1 MSRMHRLWALLF
13 KTFRSR
19 RMRWFLERAKP
30 GPDDVILDVG
40 GYPTTW
46 TGLETPVRR
55 IDILNVH
62 EIEWAPESAPSF
74 EVRTIVGDG
83 RALDLPDG
91 AYDVVFSNSVIEHV
105 GDWQAQRDFAREVSR
120 VGRTLWVQTPARAFP
135 VEPHYLTPFVHYLPR
150 AWQKRVLRNA
160 SVWGWIARP
169 SQEQV
174 DATVDEIRLLTHR
187 QMRELFPDCEIL
199 RERVLGLTK
208 SYIAVRVAARPG

>member
-1 MSRMHRLWALLF
+1 MSRMHRLWALIF
-13 KTFRSR
+13 KTFRTR
-19 RMRWFLERAKP
+19 RMRWFLERAELR
-30 GPDDVILDVG
+30 PDDVLLDVG

-46 TGLETPVRR
+46 LGLGQPVRR

-62 EIEWAPESAPSF
+62 EIEWDPADAPALAI
-74 EVRTIVGDG
+74 RTLEGDG
-83 RALDLPDG
+83 RALDAADG

-120 VGRTLWVQTPARAFP
+120 VGRTLWVQTPARWFP

-150 AWQKRVLRNA
+150 SWQKRLLRNA
-160 SVWGWIARP
+160 SVWGWLARP
-169 SQEQV
+169 SQQQV

-187 QMRELFPDCEIL
+187 EMRELFPDCEIL

-208 SYIAVRVAARPG
+208 SYVAVRATRR